1 MEDDTPRL
9 PPQMALVVQHPD
21 TPTID
26 PTPVL
31 RVTWQDQV
39 QVPPAPPQR
48 VEIELLSDDPTPP
61 LQRVPDLLPVDTPQ
75 SSSTFGPQ
83 RQPPPL
89 PPPPW
94 TAYDVAAVSGTAITV
109 PTTSATF
116 TTPSTANRATILAT
130 RISELED
137 ELRQSR
143 QFYNIN

>member
-9 PPQMALVVQHPD
+9 PPQTAWVAQYPD

-61 LQRVPDLLPVDTPQ
+61 LQRVPL
-75 SSSTFGPQ
+75 
-83 RQPPPL
+83 L
-89 PPPPW
+89 PPPW
-94 TAYDVAAVSGTAITV
+94 SDYDVATTTGTALIV
-109 PTTSATF
+109 PTTSAAF
-116 TTPSTANRATILAT
+116 TNPNISDRAAQLAA
-130 RISELED
+130 RIEELNA
-137 ELRQSR
+137 ELAVSR
-143 QFYNIN
+143 AYYGS

>member
-9 PPQMALVVQHPD
+9 PPQTALVVQHPD
-21 TPTID
+21 TPNID

-39 QVPPAPPQR
+39 QAPAPPQR
-48 VEIELLSDDPTPP
+48 VEIEILSDDPTSP

-75 SSSTFGPQ
+75 SSSILGPPHQ
-83 RQPPPL
+83 TPPL

-94 TAYDVAAVSGTAITV
+94 TAYDVAAVSGTAIAV

>member
-9 PPQMALVVQHPD
+9 PPQTAWVAQHPD

-31 RVTWQDQV
+31 RVT
-39 QVPPAPPQR
+39 
-48 VEIELLSDDPTPP
+48 SDDPTPP
-61 LQRVPDLLPVDTPQ
+61 LQRVPDLLPVDTAQ
-75 SSSTFGPQ
+75 SSSTLGPQ

-89 PPPPW
+89 PSPPW